1 MGGLNNPRYTNW
13 NQPDKTG
20 QNHRWATWHPLHL
33 HGHHCSNWRWMSPRC
48 HCFSSLTRFENFTHL
63 ENESTT
69 FLYKYDLTIL
79 S

>member
-48 HCFSSLTRFENFTHL
+48 HCFSSL
-63 ENESTT
+63 
-69 FLYKYDLTIL
+69 
-79 S
+79 